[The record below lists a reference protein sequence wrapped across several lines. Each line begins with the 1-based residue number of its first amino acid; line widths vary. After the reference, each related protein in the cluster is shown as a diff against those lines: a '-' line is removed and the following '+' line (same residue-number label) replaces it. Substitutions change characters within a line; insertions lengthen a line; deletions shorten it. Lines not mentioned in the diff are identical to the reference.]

1 MRPQQR
7 WALCHWTLAVI
18 GGRRDGGY
26 HSRKGQIMARGSS
39 FPPNGFLLL
48 GVLSL
53 AASAL
58 FVVRAVSV
66 EATTERVWSAILF
79 GGFGVFWLAAYW
91 STRRQPTS

>member
-1 MRPQQR
+1 
-7 WALCHWTLAVI
+7 
-18 GGRRDGGY
+18 
-26 HSRKGQIMARGSS
+26 MARGSS
-39 FPPNGFLLL
+39 FPPIGFLIL

-58 FVVRAVSV
+58 FVIRAVSV

-91 STRRQPTS
+91 SARRQPTS